1 MQLPKFE
8 PPRMFGFGHSEI
20 DLIVV
25 GAGGTGGYVL
35 QHIARL
41 LAHHRWGQSVR
52 CIAIDGDIV
61 EEKNVGR
68 QLFSNAEIG
77 RNKAQTLTHRFNRAL
92 GLSMAAIPEMAT
104 IEMLS
109 ELCRY
114 KNDRVAIVVGCVD
127 TTAARAIIHQS
138 LVGKT
143 LWIDSGNADTSG
155 QVVIGSARHKSDM
168 QGVLGPFC
176 SALPAPS
183 LLYPDLIKPV
193 PQLQPTDD
201 QRNCALDL
209 VENVQS
215 MMINSA
221 MAMIVSE
228 YLSTLLTKRGITRY
242 ETSIDLE
249 TLAMSSKAITAANL
263 ARSLDVEPDFL
274 TKKGR

>member
-1 MQLPKFE
+1 MKLPTFE
-8 PPRMFGFGHSEI
+8 PPITFGFGYSEI

-52 CIAIDGDIV
+52 CIAIDGDVV

-68 QLFSNAEIG
+68 QLFSHAEIG
-77 RNKAQTLTHRFNRAL
+77 RNKAQTLAHRFNRAL
-92 GLSMAAIPEMAT
+92 GLSLAAIPEMAT
-104 IEMLS
+104 SAMLT
-109 ELCRY
+109 ELCQY
-114 KNDRVAIVVGCVD
+114 KTDRVAIVIGCVD
-127 TTAARAIIHQS
+127 TTAARAMIHQS

-176 SALPAPS
+176 SMLPAPS

-193 PQLQPTDD
+193 PQLQPTDN
-201 QRNCALDL
+201 RNCAIDL
-209 VENVQS
+209 IEHVQS

-221 MAMIVSE
+221 MAMIVAE

-249 TLAMSSKAITAANL
+249 SLAMRSKAITATNL
-263 ARSLDVEPDFL
+263 ARSLDVETEFL
-274 TKKGR
+274 TTKGR